1 MNNNY
6 REYKLVVV
14 GGGGVGKS
22 ALTIQLTQNNFVDEY
37 DPTIED
43 SYRKQCVI
51 DSEVVILDILDTAGQ
66 EEYSAM
72 REQYMRTGEGFLL
85 VYSVTSKNS
94 FEELMTYYQQI
105 LRVKDS
111 DYVPVFLVGNKA
123 DLTDEERQVSF
134 EDGVRMAKQFHA
146 PFLETSAKQNVNV
159 EDAFFG
165 LVQLVRDNGGM
176 YNPYNEEYL
185 LQKQQ
190 QQQQEDEEAAARG
203 QRIFNQDQNGGD
215 SHLQQFSPSAAYGSS
230 NGGIN
235 QGNED
240 FAFTKENGTTTN
252 NINNLNGNVSNNFKN
267 DGSTAERHISN
278 EYGSTNI
285 NNKGNNGQFASSNVT
300 PDNYQ
305 LQNSNTNNRNQQ
317 AHTFASDNHNEKT
330 QIQNSSSTNNTGS
343 SPAKEHKNE
352 PTKTTQTAKPK
363 PSEDGGCCV
372 IM

>member
-85 VYSVTSKNS
+85 VYSVNSKNS
-94 FEELMTYYQQI
+94 FEELMVYYQQI

-123 DLTDEERQVSF
+123 DLSDDEREITF
-134 EDGVRMAKQFHA
+134 EDGAKMAKQIHA
-146 PFLETSAKQNVNV
+146 PFLETSAKENINV

-165 LVQLVRDNGGM
+165 LVKLIRGNGGSF
-176 YNPYNEEYL
+176 NPYNEEYIVN
-185 LQKQQ
+185 K
-190 QQQQEDEEAAARG
+190 EEE
-203 QRIFNQDQNGGD
+203 QVVDKESLNNDQNEENIENYKD
-215 SHLQQFSPSAAYGSS
+215 QSYQQPNQHNGAYNDNNQHINTLSS
-230 NGGIN
+230 
-235 QGNED
+235 
-240 FAFTKENGTTTN
+240 T
-252 NINNLNGNVSNNFKN
+252 VSNNQ
-267 DGSTAERHISN
+267 HI
-278 EYGSTNI
+278 
-285 NNKGNNGQFASSNVT
+285 V
-300 PDNYQ
+300 DN
-305 LQNSNTNNRNQQ
+305 SQQ
-317 AHTFASDNHNEKT
+317 KIQRDAIANNEKT
-330 QIQNSSSTNNTGS
+330 ATATATKGETKQ
-343 SPAKEHKNE
+343 
-352 PTKTTQTAKPK
+352 PTKTTPTSSSK
-363 PSEDGGCCV
+363 PSNGGGCCT

>member
-85 VYSVTSKNS
+85 VYSVNSKNS
-94 FEELMTYYQQI
+94 FEELMVYYQQI

-123 DLTDEERQVSF
+123 DLSDDEREVTF
-134 EDGVRMAKQFHA
+134 EDGAKMAKQIHA
-146 PFLETSAKQNVNV
+146 PFLETSAKENINV

-165 LVQLVRDNGGM
+165 LVKLIRGNGGSF
-176 YNPYNEEYL
+176 NPYNEEYIVN
-185 LQKQQ
+185 K
-190 QQQQEDEEAAARG
+190 EEE
-203 QRIFNQDQNGGD
+203 QVVDKESLNNDQNEENIENYKD
-215 SHLQQFSPSAAYGSS
+215 QSYQQPNQHNGAYNDNNQHINTLSS
-230 NGGIN
+230 
-235 QGNED
+235 
-240 FAFTKENGTTTN
+240 T
-252 NINNLNGNVSNNFKN
+252 VSNNQ
-267 DGSTAERHISN
+267 HI
-278 EYGSTNI
+278 
-285 NNKGNNGQFASSNVT
+285 V
-300 PDNYQ
+300 DN
-305 LQNSNTNNRNQQ
+305 SQQ
-317 AHTFASDNHNEKT
+317 KIQRDAIANNEKT
-330 QIQNSSSTNNTGS
+330 ATATATKGETKQ
-343 SPAKEHKNE
+343 
-352 PTKTTQTAKPK
+352 PTKTTPTSSSK
-363 PSEDGGCCV
+363 PSNGGGCCT

>member
-85 VYSVTSKNS
+85 VYSVNSKNS
-94 FEELMTYYQQI
+94 FEELMVYYQQI

-123 DLTDEERQVSF
+123 DLSDDEREVTF
-134 EDGVRMAKQFHA
+134 EDGAKMAKQIHA
-146 PFLETSAKQNVNV
+146 PFLETSAKENINV

-165 LVQLVRDNGGM
+165 LVKLIRGNGGSF
-176 YNPYNEEYL
+176 NPYNEEYIVN
-185 LQKQQ
+185 K
-190 QQQQEDEEAAARG
+190 EEE
-203 QRIFNQDQNGGD
+203 QVVDKESLNSDQNEENIENYKD
-215 SHLQQFSPSAAYGSS
+215 QSYQQPNQHNGAYNDNNQHINTLSS
-230 NGGIN
+230 
-235 QGNED
+235 
-240 FAFTKENGTTTN
+240 T
-252 NINNLNGNVSNNFKN
+252 VSNNQ
-267 DGSTAERHISN
+267 HI
-278 EYGSTNI
+278 
-285 NNKGNNGQFASSNVT
+285 V
-300 PDNYQ
+300 DN
-305 LQNSNTNNRNQQ
+305 SQQ
-317 AHTFASDNHNEKT
+317 KIQRDAIANNEKT
-330 QIQNSSSTNNTGS
+330 ATATATKGENKQ
-343 SPAKEHKNE
+343 
-352 PTKTTQTAKPK
+352 PTKTTLTPSSK
-363 PSEDGGCCV
+363 PSNGGGCCT

>member
-85 VYSVTSKNS
+85 VYSVNSKNS
-94 FEELMTYYQQI
+94 FEELMVYYQQI

-123 DLTDEERQVSF
+123 DLSDDEREVTF
-134 EDGVRMAKQFHA
+134 EDGAKMAKQIHA
-146 PFLETSAKQNVNV
+146 PFLETSAKENINV

-165 LVQLVRDNGGM
+165 LVKLIRGNGGSF
-176 YNPYNEEYL
+176 NPYNEEYIVNKEEE
-185 LQKQQ
+185 QVVDKQSL
-190 QQQQEDEEAAARG
+190 
-203 QRIFNQDQNGGD
+203 NNDQND
-215 SHLQQFSPSAAYGSS
+215 ENIENYKDQSYQQPNQHNGAYNDNNQHINTLSS
-230 NGGIN
+230 
-235 QGNED
+235 
-240 FAFTKENGTTTN
+240 T
-252 NINNLNGNVSNNFKN
+252 VSNNQ
-267 DGSTAERHISN
+267 HI
-278 EYGSTNI
+278 
-285 NNKGNNGQFASSNVT
+285 V
-300 PDNYQ
+300 DN
-305 LQNSNTNNRNQQ
+305 SQQ
-317 AHTFASDNHNEKT
+317 KIQRDAIANNEKT
-330 QIQNSSSTNNTGS
+330 ATAT
-343 SPAKEHKNE
+343 A
-352 PTKTTQTAKPK
+352 TKGGNQTTYKDH
-363 PSEDGGCCV
+363 SDSFF
-372 IM
+372 

>member
-85 VYSVTSKNS
+85 VYSVNSKNS
-94 FEELMTYYQQI
+94 FEELMVYYQQI

-123 DLTDEERQVSF
+123 DLSDDEREVTF
-134 EDGVRMAKQFHA
+134 EDGAKMAKQIHA
-146 PFLETSAKQNVNV
+146 PFLETSAKENINV

-165 LVQLVRDNGGM
+165 LVKLIRGNGGSF
-176 YNPYNEEYL
+176 NPYNEEYIVN
-185 LQKQQ
+185 K
-190 QQQQEDEEAAARG
+190 EEE
-203 QRIFNQDQNGGD
+203 QVVDKESLNNDQNEENIENYKD
-215 SHLQQFSPSAAYGSS
+215 QSYQQPNQHNGAYNDNNQHINTLSS
-230 NGGIN
+230 
-235 QGNED
+235 
-240 FAFTKENGTTTN
+240 T
-252 NINNLNGNVSNNFKN
+252 VSNNQ
-267 DGSTAERHISN
+267 HI
-278 EYGSTNI
+278 
-285 NNKGNNGQFASSNVT
+285 V
-300 PDNYQ
+300 DN
-305 LQNSNTNNRNQQ
+305 SQQ
-317 AHTFASDNHNEKT
+317 KIQRDAIANNEKT
-330 QIQNSSSTNNTGS
+330 ATATATKGENKQ
-343 SPAKEHKNE
+343 
-352 PTKTTQTAKPK
+352 PTKTTLTPSSK
-363 PSEDGGCCV
+363 PSNGGGCCT

>member
-85 VYSVTSKNS
+85 VYSVNSKNS
-94 FEELMTYYQQI
+94 FEELMVYYQQI

-123 DLTDEERQVSF
+123 DLSDDEREITF
-134 EDGVRMAKQFHA
+134 EDGAKMAKQIHA
-146 PFLETSAKQNVNV
+146 PFLETSAKENINV

-165 LVQLVRDNGGM
+165 LVKLIRGNGGSF
-176 YNPYNEEYL
+176 NPYNEEYIVN
-185 LQKQQ
+185 K
-190 QQQQEDEEAAARG
+190 EEE
-203 QRIFNQDQNGGD
+203 QVVDKESLNSDQNEENIENYKD
-215 SHLQQFSPSAAYGSS
+215 QSYQQPNQHNGAY
-230 NGGIN
+230 NDNNQHIN
-235 QGNED
+235 TLS
-240 FAFTKENGTTTN
+240 FT
-252 NINNLNGNVSNNFKN
+252 VSNNQ
-267 DGSTAERHISN
+267 HI
-278 EYGSTNI
+278 
-285 NNKGNNGQFASSNVT
+285 V
-300 PDNYQ
+300 DN
-305 LQNSNTNNRNQQ
+305 SQQ
-317 AHTFASDNHNEKT
+317 KIQRDAIANNEKT
-330 QIQNSSSTNNTGS
+330 ATATATKGETKQ
-343 SPAKEHKNE
+343 
-352 PTKTTQTAKPK
+352 PTKTTPTSSSK
-363 PSEDGGCCV
+363 PSNGGGCCT

>member
-85 VYSVTSKNS
+85 VYSVNSKNS
-94 FEELMTYYQQI
+94 FEELMVYYQQI

-123 DLTDEERQVSF
+123 DLSDDEREITF
-134 EDGVRMAKQFHA
+134 EDGAKMAKQIHA
-146 PFLETSAKQNVNV
+146 PFLETSAKENINV

-165 LVQLVRDNGGM
+165 LVKLIRGNGGSF
-176 YNPYNEEYL
+176 NPYNEEYIVN
-185 LQKQQ
+185 K
-190 QQQQEDEEAAARG
+190 EEE
-203 QRIFNQDQNGGD
+203 QVVDKESLNSDQNEENIENYKD
-215 SHLQQFSPSAAYGSS
+215 QSYQQPNQHNGAYNDNNQHINTLSS
-230 NGGIN
+230 
-235 QGNED
+235 
-240 FAFTKENGTTTN
+240 T
-252 NINNLNGNVSNNFKN
+252 VSNNQ
-267 DGSTAERHISN
+267 HI
-278 EYGSTNI
+278 
-285 NNKGNNGQFASSNVT
+285 V
-300 PDNYQ
+300 DN
-305 LQNSNTNNRNQQ
+305 SQQ
-317 AHTFASDNHNEKT
+317 KIQRDAIANNEKT
-330 QIQNSSSTNNTGS
+330 ATATATKGETKQ
-343 SPAKEHKNE
+343 
-352 PTKTTQTAKPK
+352 PTKTTPTSSSK
-363 PSEDGGCCV
+363 PSNGGGCCT

>member
-85 VYSVTSKNS
+85 VYSVNSKNS
-94 FEELMTYYQQI
+94 FEELMVYYQQI

-123 DLTDEERQVSF
+123 DLSDDEREVTF
-134 EDGVRMAKQFHA
+134 EDGAKMAKQIHA
-146 PFLETSAKQNVNV
+146 PFLETSAKENINV

-165 LVQLVRDNGGM
+165 LVKLIRGNGGSF
-176 YNPYNEEYL
+176 NPYNEEYIVNKEEE
-185 LQKQQ
+185 QVVDKQSL
-190 QQQQEDEEAAARG
+190 
-203 QRIFNQDQNGGD
+203 NNDQNEENIENYKD
-215 SHLQQFSPSAAYGSS
+215 QSYQQPNQHNGAYNDNNQHINTLSS
-230 NGGIN
+230 
-235 QGNED
+235 
-240 FAFTKENGTTTN
+240 T
-252 NINNLNGNVSNNFKN
+252 VSNNQ
-267 DGSTAERHISN
+267 HI
-278 EYGSTNI
+278 
-285 NNKGNNGQFASSNVT
+285 V
-300 PDNYQ
+300 DN
-305 LQNSNTNNRNQQ
+305 SQQ
-317 AHTFASDNHNEKT
+317 KIQRDAIANNEKT
-330 QIQNSSSTNNTGS
+330 ATATATKGETKQ
-343 SPAKEHKNE
+343 
-352 PTKTTQTAKPK
+352 PTKTTPTSSSK
-363 PSEDGGCCV
+363 PSNGGGCCT